1 MGGLL
6 GCMVGVEEGWM
17 TGGTGGMV
25 IANRKK
31 HLNDDFDIANRT
43 WPMGTC

>member
-17 TGGTGGMV
+17 TGETGGMV
-25 IANRKK
+25 IANKK
-31 HLNDDFDIANRT
+31 TI
-43 WPMGTC
+43 